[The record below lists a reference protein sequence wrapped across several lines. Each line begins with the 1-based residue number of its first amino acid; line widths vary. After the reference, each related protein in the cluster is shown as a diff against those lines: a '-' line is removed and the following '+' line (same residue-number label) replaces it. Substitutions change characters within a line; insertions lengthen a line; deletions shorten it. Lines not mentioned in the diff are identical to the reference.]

1 MRYILCELFFFP
13 PRALRVREDSP
24 LSHDDLPRNDVHFG
38 SGGESAHHVGSG
50 SSLNICRGVPLN
62 QHGMK
67 MGKFCYECGAKYPVP
82 QAKYCCE
89 CGTKRI

>member
-1 MRYILCELFFFP
+1 MRAEESP
-13 PRALRVREDSP
+13 PPPPPHEDMRFDHSTGF
-24 LSHDDLPRNDVHFG
+24 N
-38 SGGESAHHVGSG
+38 GGLARGDTRSGSG
-50 SSLNICRGVPLN
+50 SSIGGRRGVPLN
-62 QHGMK
+62 QHGMA

>member
-1 MRYILCELFFFP
+1 MRIIISLFRP
-13 PRALRVREDSP
+13 LKVHVREASP
-24 LSHDDLPRNDVHFG
+24 LSYDDLRNDIHRGG
-38 SGGESAHHVGSG
+38 SGGEGAPGSG
-50 SSLNICRGVPLN
+50 HNLGCYKGVPLN

-67 MGKFCYECGAKYPVP
+67 MGKFCYECGSKYPVP